1 MIEETQVKLKLMI
14 SSGFGVLAIG
24 IYIAFTITS
33 YLHYPAEYGPLTNW
47 LSDLG
52 NPLANP
58 AGAVY
63 YNLGCILTGIALVVF
78 FIGLSGW
85 NTGEKKMKILLT
97 IGQITGIFSAFSLI
111 ITASFPLGEHTSVH
125 SVWSMILYIAL
136 AFFWTFSGSALLKHP
151 AFPRWVAYYGFV
163 AAAFNFINGAILS
176 YVLEN
181 DFFVGEWVTVAM
193 LIVYVA
199 MLVYSSRV
207 IYKANSFT

>member
-1 MIEETQVKLKLMI
+1 VKLKLMI
-14 SSGFGVLAIG
+14 SSVFGVLVIG

-33 YLHYPAEYGPLTNW
+33 YLHYSAEYSPLTNW

-58 AGAVY
+58 SGAVY
-63 YNLGCILTGIALVVF
+63 YNLGCILTSIALVVF

-85 NTGEKKMKILLT
+85 NTGEKKMKILLS

-125 SVWSMILYIAL
+125 SAWSMIIYISV
-136 AFFWTFSGSALLKHP
+136 AFFFTFSGSALLKHP
-151 AFPRWVAYYGFV
+151 AFAKWIAYWGFL

-181 DFFVGEWVTVAM
+181 EFFIGEWVTVTM
-193 LIVYVA
+193 LIVYVG
-199 MLVYSSRV
+199 MLVYSSRA
-207 IYKANSFT
+207 IYSQKNFTRVF